1 MGSSQIKYF
10 LIKNQDLEN
19 IELILQPKHK
29 QTTTNMNKLLPVI
42 ALAILTA
49 CGGGGQKTVEA
60 EEAKDVAE
68 ASADAVKM
76 TVDTAQSVVTWI
88 GSKPT
93 GKHNGTIPITGGMVT
108 AKGGDLESA
117 SFTFS
122 IPGLKIND
130 MEPENEFYGK
140 LYGHLMSGDFFAAD
154 SFPTASFEL
163 VSVAAY
169 DSSAVSDQD
178 QFETEFTP
186 ATMSEFMVENPTHMI
201 TGNLTMRGNTKSISF
216 PARVSMTDN
225 SISTEAKFNIDRTD
239 WGLMYGDESSVAD
252 KAKDKFIYNT
262 VNVGISFVA
271 NAAEE
276 PAM

>member
-1 MGSSQIKYF
+1 
-10 LIKNQDLEN
+10 
-19 IELILQPKHK
+19 
-29 QTTTNMNKLLPVI
+29 MNKLLPVI
-42 ALAILTA
+42 TLAILTA
-49 CGGGGQKTVEA
+49 CGGGGQKAVDA

-68 ASADAVKM
+68 ATADAVM
-76 TVDTAQSVVTWI
+76 MSVDTSQSVVTWI

-93 GKHNGTIPITGGMVT
+93 GKHNGIIPITEGVVT
-108 AKGGDLESA
+108 AKGGELESA

-122 IPGLKIND
+122 IPDLKIYD

-140 LYGHLMSGDFFAAD
+140 LYGHLMSEDFFAAD
-154 SFPTASFEL
+154 SFPNASFEL

-169 DSSAVSDQD
+169 DSSAVSDQE
-178 QFETEFTP
+178 QFETDNTP
-186 ATMSEFMVENPTHMI
+186 ATLSEFMVENPTHLV
-201 TGNLTMRGNTKSISF
+201 TGNLTMRGTTKSITF
-216 PARVSMTDN
+216 PAKVAMEDGSIKTD
-225 SISTEAKFNIDRTD
+225 AKFNIDRTD

-271 NAAEE
+271 NAAADE